1 MTVGHL
7 TPAPGPP
14 DQPGT
19 PATPGQAGTP
29 RTLGPGAPGQPGT
42 PGRPGA
48 AGPAGLPRLIPAGAA
63 PDAGLAGHLA
73 RLGPLPYPADA
84 GALIGEVAAAGLT
97 GRGGAAFPT
106 ARKLAAVREIA
117 DRGEHHGGGRGSAA
131 SGRGPVTG
139 GRAPVVIGNGAEG
152 EPASRKDAS
161 LLWLAPHLVLDGL
174 QLATLATGATR
185 TILCVH
191 RDGGLTGHLAQALAQ
206 RAAAGTDRAA
216 VQLIEVPGRF
226 LAGEESALVATVSG
240 EPARPRFKQPPVYR
254 RGVSGRP
261 TLVQNVETLAQL
273 ALIARF
279 GAGWFAAA
287 GTAAEPG
294 SMLCTVHRGDGGS
307 HVIEAALGTPLGS
320 LLRLGGDVGAVL
332 CGGYHGTW
340 LTRAQ
345 AAGLSL
351 DNAALRTAGAFAGAG
366 VLAELPASRCGL
378 AETARV
384 ARYLAL
390 ESAGQCGPCFNGL
403 PRIAG
408 ALAQL
413 AEPGPAPEVIGDVR
427 RWAGLVAGRGACHHP
442 DGLVRFVASALTVFA
457 AEIDAHGAGRCSA
470 TDARPFLPVP
480 AAAAT
485 EADWS

>member
-1 MTVGHL
+1 MTAGQL
-7 TPAPGPP
+7 TASWS
-14 DQPGT
+14 
-19 PATPGQAGTP
+19 AS
-29 RTLGPGAPGQPGT
+29 RIGQPG
-42 PGRPGA
+42 PQA
-48 AGPAGLPRLIPAGAA
+48 PAGLPRLIPAGAA
-63 PDAGLAGHLA
+63 PDAGLDGHLA
-73 RLGPLPYPADA
+73 RLGPLPYPPGADA
-84 GALIGEVAAAGLT
+84 LIAEVAAAGLT
-97 GRGGAAFPT
+97 GRGGAAFPVH
-106 ARKLAAVREIA
+106 RKLAAVRA
-117 DRGEHHGGGRGSAA
+117 AGR
-131 SGRGPVTG
+131 P
-139 GRAPVVIGNGAEG
+139 PVVVGNGAEG
-152 EPASRKDAS
+152 EPASRKDAT

-174 QLATLATGATR
+174 QLAALATGATR

-191 RDGGLTGHLAQALAQ
+191 RDTGLTAHLARALGH

-226 LAGEESALVATVSG
+226 LAGEESALVSTVSG
-240 EPARPRFKQPPVYR
+240 EPARPRFKQPPVYE

-261 TLVQNVETLAQL
+261 TLVQNVETLAHL
-273 ALIARF
+273 ALLARF

-294 SMLCTVHRGDGGS
+294 SMLCTVHRADGGS
-307 HVIEAALGTPLGS
+307 HVTETALGTPIRS
-320 LLRLGGDVGAVL
+320 LLQLGGDVQAVL
-332 CGGYHGTW
+332 CGGYHGAW
-340 LTRAQ
+340 LTLEH
-345 AAGLSL
+345 AADLRL
-351 DNAALRTAGAFAGAG
+351 DNASLRPAGAFAGAG

-413 AEPGPAPEVIGDVR
+413 AEPGPAPEVIADVR

-442 DGLVRFVASALTVFA
+442 DGLVRFVASALTVFG
-457 AEIDAHGAGRCSA
+457 AEIAAHAAGRCSA
-470 TDARPFLPVP
+470 TDPRPFLPVP
-480 AAAAT
+480 PAAAT